1 MLDKRYISSISDIMA
16 ISLLFL
22 TILLSYGLIHTRGLQ
37 SDDFCMGWLAYRSS
51 LIDGVLFWLE
61 NFNGRAFLAIIQQ
74 LMYKPSLFN
83 DPLNGKWYIYHGLI
97 VLVHFFNTFLLYC
110 LLRRFALSIASVLFA
125 CLLFSIHPIL
135 MQAIM
140 CLAVGYGYVL
150 GTFLFLLGIYFFLSD
165 NRQPALWK
173 MGLLTIF
180 FLLASLGIEQF
191 VSLLMTLA
199 FLNAFYLNRGSRF
212 RHRYA
217 PLIISC
223 IIAMIML
230 STHFI
235 LTTGTAQ
242 RMHRAH
248 RAAIEMKPVTETL
261 RTFLWR
267 LNPWPSH
274 SPFGSRF
281 AAGLEFLKANFALTV
296 GVLSAVLIAVL
307 IFLRKSTWA
316 INSSL
321 STARRKLAIVG
332 VMICAGSIAPFALT
346 GRYGM
351 HPRALY
357 LPLIGISI
365 IGAVFL
371 DKFFL
376 KMKWLAGLK
385 VVATGLCVLFVCLS
399 IISNLGAQKFFA
411 DSWDMHKT
419 VMASLIRDKP
429 LIKEKRY
436 IEIEGIPPAPI
447 DEIRH
452 FDTSWGFPCMAHWL
466 LNDHLVSGWT
476 NQMPSEERRDG
487 QPIRYIYAD
496 SQLLLTDFHEQ

>member
-1 MLDKRYISSISDIMA
+1 MHHKHYISSISDIMA
-16 ISLLFL
+16 ITLLFL

-37 SDDFCMGWLAYRSS
+37 GDDFCMGWLAYRSS

-61 NFNGRAFLAIIQQ
+61 NFNGRAFLALIQQ

-97 VLVHFFNTFLLYC
+97 VLMHFFNTFLLYT
-110 LLRRFALSIASVLFA
+110 LLRKFKLCTASALLA
-125 CLLFSIHPIL
+125 CLVFCIHPIHML
-135 MQAIM
+135 AIM
-140 CLAVGYGYVL
+140 LLAAGYGYVL
-150 GTFLFLLGIYFFLSD
+150 GASLFLLGVYFFLSD
-165 NRQPALWK
+165 NKKPALWK
-173 MGLLTIF
+173 MALSTIF

-212 RHRYA
+212 RHRYT

-223 IIAMIML
+223 IIAMVML

-235 LTTGTAQ
+235 LTTGTVE
-242 RMHRAH
+242 RMHRAG
-248 RAAIEMKPVTETL
+248 IEMQSLTETL

-281 AAGLEFLKANFALTV
+281 AAGLEFLKANFALTA

-321 STARRKLAIVG
+321 STARSKLAIVG

-351 HPRALY
+351 PPRALY

-411 DSWDMHKT
+411 DSWNMHKT
-419 VMASLIRDKP
+419 VMASLTRDKP

-466 LNDHLVSGWT
+466 LNDHSVSGWT
-476 NQMPSEERRDG
+476 NQMPSEQRRDG
-487 QPIRYIYAD
+487 QPIHYIYAN
-496 SQLLLTDFHEQ
+496 SQLFLTDLQEE

>member
-1 MLDKRYISSISDIMA
+1 MLEKRYISSISDIMA
-16 ISLLFL
+16 IGLLFL

-37 SDDFCMGWLAYRSS
+37 GDDFCMGWLAYRSS

-61 NFNGRAFLAIIQQ
+61 NYNGRAFLAIIQQ

-83 DPLNGKWYIYHGLI
+83 DPLNGKWCIYHGLI
-97 VLVHFFNTFLLYC
+97 VLMHFFNTFLLYF
-110 LLRRFALSIASVLFA
+110 LLRRFALRIASVLLP

-135 MQAIM
+135 MQTIM
-140 CLAVGYGYVL
+140 YLAVGYGYVL
-150 GTFLFLLGIYFFLSD
+150 GTSLFLLGVYFFLSD
-165 NRQPALWK
+165 NKKPALWK
-173 MGLLTIF
+173 MGLSTIF
-180 FLLASLGIEQF
+180 FLLASLGMEQF

-217 PLIISC
+217 PLVISC

-235 LTTGTAQ
+235 LTTGTVQ

-248 RAAIEMKPVTETL
+248 MAGIEMKPVTETL
-261 RTFLWR
+261 RTFLWQ

-281 AAGLEFLKANFALTV
+281 AAGLEFLRANFALTV
-296 GVLSAVLIAVL
+296 GVLAAILLSVLTC
-307 IFLRKSTWA
+307 LRKSTWT
-316 INSSL
+316 IDSSL
-321 STARRKLAIVG
+321 SVSRRKLAIVG
-332 VMICAGSIAPFALT
+332 VMICGAAIAPFALT

-351 HPRALY
+351 HPRAFY
-357 LPLIGISI
+357 FPLMGISVT
-365 IGAVFL
+365 GAVFL
-371 DKFFL
+371 DKFFPQ
-376 KMKWLAGLK
+376 KKWTSVFKA
-385 VVATGLCVLFVCLS
+385 VATSLCGLFIGLS
-399 IISNLGAQKFFA
+399 IISNVGAQKFFA

-452 FDTSWGFPCMAHWL
+452 FDTSWGFPCMAQWL
-466 LNDHLVSGWT
+466 LRDENVTGWT
-476 NQMPSEERRDG
+476 NQMSSEERRDG
-487 QPIRYIYAD
+487 QPIRYIYD
-496 SQLLLTDFHEQ
+496 SVDLLRF

>member
-1 MLDKRYISSISDIMA
+1 MHHKRYISSISDIMA

-37 SDDFCMGWLAYRSS
+37 GDDFCMGWLAYRYS

-61 NFNGRAFLAIIQQ
+61 NLNGRAFLAVIQQ
-74 LMYKPSLFN
+74 LMYKLPMFN

-97 VLVHFFNTFLLYC
+97 VLMHFFNTFLLYI
-110 LLRRFALSIASVLFA
+110 LLRRFALCIASVLLA
-125 CLLFSIHPIL
+125 CLIFSIHPIL
-135 MQAIM
+135 TQAIM
-140 CLAVGYGYVL
+140 VLAVGYGYVL
-150 GTFLFLLGIYFFLSD
+150 ETSLFLLGVYFFLSD
-165 NRQPALWK
+165 IKQPALWK
-173 MGLLTIF
+173 MALPTIF
-180 FLLASLGIEQF
+180 FLLTSLGIEQF

-212 RHRYA
+212 RHRYT

-223 IIAMIML
+223 IIAMVML

-235 LTTGTAQ
+235 LTTGTVE
-242 RMHRAH
+242 RMHRAG
-248 RAAIEMKPVTETL
+248 IEMQPLTETL

-281 AAGLEFLKANFALTV
+281 AAGLEFLKANFTFTACVLTAAL
-296 GVLSAVLIAVL
+296 LSILT
-307 IFLRKSTWA
+307 FLRKPTWT
-316 INSSL
+316 IDSSL

-351 HPRALY
+351 PPSALY

-376 KMKWLAGLK
+376 KMRWLAGLK
-385 VVATGLCVLFVCLS
+385 LVATGLCVLFVCLS

-447 DEIRH
+447 HEIRN

-466 LNDHLVSGWT
+466 LNDHSVSGWT

-496 SQLLLTDFHEQ
+496 SKLLLTDSKSSN